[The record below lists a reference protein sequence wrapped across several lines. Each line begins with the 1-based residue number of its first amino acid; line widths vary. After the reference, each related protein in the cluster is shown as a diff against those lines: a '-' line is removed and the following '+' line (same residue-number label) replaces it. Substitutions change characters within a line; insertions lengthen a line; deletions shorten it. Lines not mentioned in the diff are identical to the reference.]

1 MQESTVRKRQGFKP
15 RGESKDTL
23 GATHEAL
30 LVICPLQDTLP
41 TSAVS
46 PPDLLR
52 HRAVVLNLK
61 CVSEAPGGF
70 LVLAT

>member
-1 MQESTVRKRQGFKP
+1 M
-15 RGESKDTL
+15 L

-30 LVICPLQDTLP
+30 LVIRPLQDTLP